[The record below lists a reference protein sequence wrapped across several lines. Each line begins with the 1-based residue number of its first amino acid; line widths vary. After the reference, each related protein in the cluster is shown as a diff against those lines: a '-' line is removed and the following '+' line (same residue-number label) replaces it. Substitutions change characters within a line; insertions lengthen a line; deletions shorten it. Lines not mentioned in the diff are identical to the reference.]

1 MKKKIP
7 ISIIRHQDL
16 WNSVI
21 LVILYLFQLIIFYIT
36 TNLYKSIL
44 NKINELSHSFPPNFF
59 RRIRYHLPAHIS
71 FPSNI
76 DNSSLRFMKQCY
88 FSHIISISAHN
99 LLYNYLFIIGKSI
112 LNIVVSFCLLLN
124 NVRYKSKST
133 TYFYIKWYQKSF
145 PWCNNIIFY

>member
-44 NKINELSHSFPPNFF
+44 NKLNELSHSFPPNFF

-99 LLYNYLFIIGKSI
+99 HLYNYLFIIGKSI
-112 LNIVVSFCLLLN
+112 
-124 NVRYKSKST
+124 
-133 TYFYIKWYQKSF
+133 FYIVCLTRVVHFIGVEVALASIAGLKDKVADYYF
-145 PWCNNIIFY
+145 T

>member
-1 MKKKIP
+1 MVLKLNWLKINYNFPKILSTLDFSSHSNLPPMKVVPNLWKKIP

-44 NKINELSHSFPPNFF
+44 NKLNELSHSFPPNFF

-76 DNSSLRFMKQCY
+76 NNSSLRFTKQRY

-99 LLYNYLFIIGKSI
+99 HLYNYLFIIGI
-112 LNIVVSFCLLLN
+112 
-124 NVRYKSKST
+124 
-133 TYFYIKWYQKSF
+133 IKV
-145 PWCNNIIFY
+145 